1 MCSKPTVRYQMADG
15 QIGKLAC
22 KIKTVFFQRRYSI
35 PDWSLNKKWVYI
47 NHLVIKQRKRE
58 PGWTNEVVL
67 QRFPSGSI
75 NSSSSI
81 ASMCCL
87 QTAAI
92 TTTRSKIGVI
102 FFLIK
107 LQWTIW
113 WTTLTLKPDLVLGMR
128 QSEPSVTF
136 STEH

>member
-47 NHLVIKQRKRE
+47 NHLVIKQRNRE

-67 QRFPSGSI
+67 QWFPSGSI

-102 FFLIK
+102 FFSHKATMDNMVDNTNIK
-107 LQWTIW
+107 TRFSAGNATIR
-113 WTTLTLKPDLVLGMR
+113 TLCNL
-128 QSEPSVTF
+128 
-136 STEH
+136 